1 MITVGQPGAAD
12 RPDIGACGVQRA
24 RPTQALVVYDGTLV
38 HMTTIF
44 LGWPEQYERMLRSHG
59 RLTNYARGNWA
70 ASSDE
75 ARDALIHFFQDA
87 YHLKDWLRNDLGQ
100 QAISNQPARNPVAQ
114 HIKDAVE
121 GYVSSTFALQ
131 LCADIANGSKHLG
144 LRPGKPGKPKSG
156 PRTGDVTTAVTG
168 QGVVVRPASV
178 GSGMAPDP
186 AIHSW
191 RIESGGNPY
200 DALDKADEVVVA
212 WQVWLRKNGL
222 L

>member
-1 MITVGQPGAAD
+1 
-12 RPDIGACGVQRA
+12 
-24 RPTQALVVYDGTLV
+24 
-38 HMTTIF
+38 MTTIF

-131 LCADIANGSKHLG
+131 PCADIANGSKHLG